1 MSAAI
6 TKEKPKILE
15 SAITVLHLF
24 HFEKPGGWEGA
35 GNTHRVSFLVAI
47 KCINIF

>member
-1 MSAAI
+1 MSATI

-24 HFEKPGGWEGA
+24 HFEKPGGWEEGGQHA
-35 GNTHRVSFLVAI
+35 QGIILSSY
-47 KCINIF
+47 

>member
-1 MSAAI
+1 MSATI

-15 SAITVLHLF
+15 SAITVLF
-24 HFEKPGGWEGA
+24 HFEKPGGWEEG
-35 GNTHRVSFLVAI
+35 GNTHRLSFLVAI